1 MPLLRVCDQTH
12 DREFSQSHIYS
23 GQKALTVAGG
33 IEMLLVVGEVDSR
46 QSVGR
51 QFHFVRR
58 IGTGGFGEV
67 YLAEM
72 STASG
77 FAKMVAIKLLKGEV
91 SGNVNV
97 AERMRDEARLLGMLQ
112 HRTIVQA
119 EDLISISGR
128 VAVVMEYVPGCNW
141 SLVIHPQRNA
151 GPVPPRVILD
161 MGHHVANARD
171 VAFHRPS
178 SVTGQALEV
187 LHRDIKPGNIRL
199 TPDGEFKVLDFGIAR
214 GRGIEREAHTT
225 EYQLGSLNYM
235 APELLVG
242 GEASPGSDVYAL
254 GVTLFESIERSRYG
268 GAGEDLELHN
278 TKLESRLRALDLSE
292 FGPVA
297 DELEQLLRLSM
308 GHDPSARPTPQALAK
323 QLQDMGRRAP
333 GVDTETFA
341 RETVA
346 GLAVLDE
353 ELDADA
359 GEFTGR
365 VVFEDDS
372 SVMAVSIDGGGFLE
386 DQTIAVQAVS
396 PAPAPSPKKRRY
408 SDVVILLLLLSITA
422 IMFWTQM
429 MQNDPDHGLS
439 DRMDPVPPSE
449 VQQRLKEQ
457 SKGGE

>member
-1 MPLLRVCDQTH
+1 ML
-12 DREFSQSHIYS
+12 
-23 GQKALTVAGG
+23 VA
-33 IEMLLVVGEVDSR
+33 VGEVDSR

-141 SLVIHPQRNA
+141 SLVIHPQRNDA
-151 GPVPPRVILD
+151 VLPPRLILD
-161 MGHHVANARD
+161 MGHHVANALD

-178 SVTGQALEV
+178 SVTGTPLEV

-214 GRGIEREAHTT
+214 GQGIDREAHTT

-242 GEASPGSDVYAL
+242 GEASPASDVYAL
-254 GVTLFESIERSRYG
+254 GVTLFESIERNRYG
-268 GAGEDLELHN
+268 WAGEDLEMHDS
-278 TKLESRLRALDLSE
+278 KLESRLKKLDLSP
-292 FGPVA
+292 FGDVA
-297 DELEQLLRLSM
+297 DELLQLLRRTM
-308 GHDPSARPTPQALAK
+308 GHDPAARPSPQALAK
-323 QLQDMGRRAP
+323 QLRDMEHRAP
-333 GVDTETFA
+333 GVDTEAFA
-341 RETVA
+341 QETVA
-346 GLAVLDE
+346 SLAQLDE
-353 ELDADA
+353 EIDADA

-372 SVMAVSIDGGGFLE
+372 SVMAVSVDGGGFLE
-386 DQTIAVQAVS
+386 DQTIAFVAPPTAS
-396 PAPAPSPKKRRY
+396 PPLNPKKRRY
-408 SDVVILLLLLSITA
+408 SDIVILLLLLTITA
-422 IMFWTQM
+422 VMFWTQM

-439 DRMDPVPPSE
+439 DRKDPVPPSE
-449 VQQRLKEQ
+449 VQKRLKEQ
-457 SKGGE
+457 KKRAE

>member
-1 MPLLRVCDQTH
+1 
-12 DREFSQSHIYS
+12 
-23 GQKALTVAGG
+23 
-33 IEMLLVVGEVDSR
+33 MLVDVGEVDSR

-77 FAKMVAIKLLKGEV
+77 FAKMVAIKLLKEEV

-141 SLVIHPQRNA
+141 SLVIHPDRNQN
-151 GPVPPRVILD
+151 PLPPRVVLD
-161 MGHHVANARD
+161 MGHHVANALD

-178 SVTGQALEV
+178 SVTGQPLEV

-214 GRGIEREAHTT
+214 GQGIDREAHTT

-242 GEASPGSDVYAL
+242 GGASPASDVYAL
-254 GVTLFESIERSRYG
+254 GVTLFESIERNRYG
-268 GAGEDLELHN
+268 WAGEDLEMHDA
-278 TKLESRLRALDLSE
+278 KLTSRLKKLDLSG

-297 DELEQLLRLSM
+297 DELTQILRLSM
-308 GHDPSARPTPQALAK
+308 GHDPSARPSPQTLAK
-323 QLQDMGRRAP
+323 KLRELEHRAP
-333 GVDTETFA
+333 GMDTEAFA
-341 RETVA
+341 QEVVSE
-346 GLAVLDE
+346 LAVLDE
-353 ELDADA
+353 QVDVDA

-372 SVMAVSIDGGGFLE
+372 AVMAVSVDGGGFLE
-386 DQTIAVQAVS
+386 DQTIAIAAPPTAS
-396 PAPAPSPKKRRY
+396 PPSQPKKRRY
-408 SDVVILLLLLSITA
+408 SDIVILLLLLLITA
-422 IMFWTQM
+422 VMFWTQM
-429 MQNDPDHGLS
+429 MQQDPDHGLS
-439 DRMDPVPPSE
+439 DRRDPVPPPE
-449 VQQRLKEQ
+449 VQERSKEKEG
-457 SKGGE
+457 SR

>member
-1 MPLLRVCDQTH
+1 
-12 DREFSQSHIYS
+12 
-23 GQKALTVAGG
+23 
-33 IEMLLVVGEVDSR
+33 MLVDVGEVEGR
-46 QSVGR
+46 QNVGR

-141 SLVIHPQRNA
+141 SLAIHPERNPS
-151 GPVPPRVILD
+151 PVPPRVVLD
-161 MGHHVANARD
+161 MGHHVANALD

-178 SVTGQALEV
+178 SVAGQPLEV

-214 GRGIEREAHTT
+214 GQGIEREAHTT

-242 GEASPGSDVYAL
+242 GEASPASDVYAL
-254 GVTLFESIERSRYG
+254 GVTLFESIERNRYG
-268 GAGEDLELHN
+268 WAGEDEEMHN
-278 TKLESRLRALDLSE
+278 TKLVSRLKKLDLTA

-297 DELEQLLRLSM
+297 DELSALLRLAM
-308 GHDPSARPTPQALAK
+308 GHDATARPSPQDLAK
-323 QLQDMGRRAP
+323 QLRDMEHRAP
-333 GVDTETFA
+333 GDDTESFA
-341 RETVA
+341 RDTVPR
-346 GLAVLDE
+346 LAEIDE
-353 ELDADA
+353 EVDVDA

-372 SVMAVSIDGGGFLE
+372 SAMSVTVAGASFLE
-386 DQTIAVQAVS
+386 DQTIAVAAS
-396 PAPAPSPKKRRY
+396 PEATPVPPSGKKRRY
-408 SDVVILLLLLSITA
+408 SDFVILLLLLSITA
-422 IMFWTQM
+422 VMFWTQL
-429 MQNDPDHGLS
+429 MQQDPDHGLS
-439 DRMDPVPPSE
+439 DRKDPVPPTE
-449 VQQRLKEQ
+449 VQQRLKEKR
-457 SKGGE
+457 SP

>member
-1 MPLLRVCDQTH
+1 
-12 DREFSQSHIYS
+12 
-23 GQKALTVAGG
+23 
-33 IEMLLVVGEVDSR
+33 MLVDVGEVDSR

-141 SLVIHPQRNA
+141 SLVIHPQRNEH
-151 GPVPPRVILD
+151 PVPPRVVLD
-161 MGHHVANARD
+161 MGHHVANALD

-178 SVTGQALEV
+178 SVTGKPLEV

-214 GRGIEREAHTT
+214 GQGIDREAHTT

-242 GEASPGSDVYAL
+242 GEASPASDVYAL
-254 GVTLFESIERSRYG
+254 GVTLFESIERNRYG
-268 GAGEDLELHN
+268 WAGEDIEMHD
-278 TKLESRLRALDLSE
+278 TKLESRLKRLDLSP
-292 FGPVA
+292 FGSVA
-297 DELEQLLRLSM
+297 DELGLLLRKVM
-308 GHDPSARPTPQALAK
+308 GHDPSGRPSPQVLAK
-323 QLQDMGRRAP
+323 QLREMCHRAP
-333 GVDTETFA
+333 GMDTEAFA
-341 RETVA
+341 QETVV
-346 GLAVLDE
+346 GLAEDDE
-353 ELDADA
+353 QIDADA

-386 DQTIAVQAVS
+386 EQTIAVSEAPGPVS
-396 PAPAPSPKKRRY
+396 RPTPKRRRY
-408 SDVVILLLLLSITA
+408 SDVIILLLLLSITA

-429 MQNDPDHGLS
+429 MQSDPDHGLG
-439 DRMDPVPPSE
+439 DRKDPVPPPE
-449 VQQRLKEQ
+449 VQERLKE
-457 SKGGE
+457 KKRAK

>member
-1 MPLLRVCDQTH
+1 
-12 DREFSQSHIYS
+12 
-23 GQKALTVAGG
+23 
-33 IEMLLVVGEVDSR
+33 MLKNVGEVEGR
-46 QSVGR
+46 QTLGR

-91 SGNVNV
+91 QDNENV

-141 SLVIHPQRNA
+141 SLVIHPERE
-151 GPVPPRVILD
+151 GERTPPRVILD
-161 MGHHVANARD
+161 MGHHVANALD

-178 SVTGQALEV
+178 SVTGQPLGV

-214 GRGIEREAHTT
+214 GHGIEREAHTT

-235 APELLVG
+235 APELLAG
-242 GEASPGSDVYAL
+242 DSASPASDMYAL
-254 GVTLFESIERSRYG
+254 GVTLFESIERNRYG
-268 GAGEDLELHN
+268 WAGEDAEMHNSKLNSRLKKLDVSAFGDIQGDILELLRQTMAHDPATRPSPEELAKI
-278 TKLESRLRALDLSE
+278 TK
-292 FGPVA
+292 
-297 DELEQLLRLSM
+297 ELE
-308 GHDPSARPTPQALAK
+308 
-323 QLQDMGRRAP
+323 RRAP
-333 GVDTETFA
+333 GIDTETFSQQTIA
-341 RETVA
+341 K
-346 GLAVLDE
+346 LDNVP
-353 ELDADA
+353 ELQEADD

-372 SVMAVSIDGGGFLE
+372 SVMDVNVGGAVFL
-386 DQTIAVQAVS
+386 DDHTIALNAPPHREEVQGFGW
-396 PAPAPSPKKRRY
+396 KRRY
-408 SDVVILLLLLSITA
+408 TDVIILLLLLAITA
-422 IMFWTQM
+422 IMFWTQW
-429 MQNDPDHGLS
+429 MQKQPEDHGLS
-439 DRMDPVPPSE
+439 ARKDMVPPTE
-449 VQQRLKEQ
+449 VPTNGTKE
-457 SKGGE
+457 KEGAP

>member
-1 MPLLRVCDQTH
+1 MGELEGRQT
-12 DREFSQSHIYS
+12 
-23 GQKALTVAGG
+23 L
-33 IEMLLVVGEVDSR
+33 
-46 QSVGR
+46 GR

-77 FAKMVAIKLLKGEV
+77 FTKMVAIKLLKGEV
-91 SGNVNV
+91 RNNENV

-141 SLVIHPQRNA
+141 SVVIHPNRQGA
-151 GPVPPRVILD
+151 SVPPRVILD
-161 MGHHVANARD
+161 MVHHVANALD

-178 SVTGQALEV
+178 SVTGQALGV

-214 GRGIEREAHTT
+214 GQGIEREAHTT

-242 GEASPGSDVYAL
+242 GDASPASDVYAL
-254 GVTLFESIERSRYG
+254 GVTLFESIEGNRYG
-268 GAGEDLELHN
+268 WAGEDVEMHN
-278 TKLESRLRALDLSE
+278 TKLHSRLKKLDLSAFE
-292 FGPVA
+292 A
-297 DELEQLLRLSM
+297 LEEEIRGLLRRLM
-308 GHDPSARPTPQALAK
+308 HHDPAERPSPEELAALAK
-323 QLQDMGRRAP
+323 SLEQRAP
-333 GVDTETFA
+333 GVDTAAFA
-341 RETVA
+341 SDTVA
-346 GLAVLDE
+346 KLEQLDE
-353 ELDADA
+353 DMQSEA

-372 SVMAVSIDGGGFLE
+372 SAMDVNVGGAVFMD
-386 DQTIAVQAVS
+386 DHTIALDGPGTIENPPEPQRK
-396 PAPAPSPKKRRY
+396 PRY
-408 SDVVILLLLLSITA
+408 SDVIILLLLLAITA
-422 IMFWTQM
+422 VMFWTQL
-429 MQNDPDHGLS
+429 MQKEPDHGLS
-439 DRMDPVPPSE
+439 ERKDMVPPTE
-449 VQQRLKEQ
+449 VQTSGKKE
-457 SKGGE
+457 KDGAP

>member
-1 MPLLRVCDQTH
+1 M
-12 DREFSQSHIYS
+12 
-23 GQKALTVAGG
+23 TVAGG
-33 IEMLLVVGEVDSR
+33 IAMLEHVGEVDSR

-128 VAVVMEYVPGCNW
+128 VAVVMEFVPGCNW
-141 SLVIHPQRNA
+141 SLVIHPDRNKE
-151 GPVPPRVILD
+151 PVPPRVVLD
-161 MGHHVANARD
+161 MGHHVANALD

-178 SVTGQALEV
+178 SVTGQPLEV

-214 GRGIEREAHTT
+214 GQGIDREAHTT

-242 GEASPGSDVYAL
+242 GEASPASDVYAL
-254 GVTLFESIERSRYG
+254 GVTLFESIERNRYG
-268 GAGEDLELHN
+268 WAGEDIDMHD
-278 TKLESRLRALDLSE
+278 TKLESRLKKLDLSAY
-292 FGPVA
+292 GSVA
-297 DELEQLLRLSM
+297 DEVLQLLRLAM
-308 GHDPSARPTPQALAK
+308 GHDPAKRPSPQVLAK
-323 QLQDMGRRAP
+323 QLRDLEHRAP
-333 GVDTETFA
+333 GLDTEAFA
-341 RETVA
+341 QETVA
-346 GLAVLDE
+346 GLAELDE
-353 ELDADA
+353 QIDADA

-372 SVMAVSIDGGGFLE
+372 AVMAVTVDGGGFLE
-386 DQTIAVQAVS
+386 DQTIAVAA
-396 PAPAPSPKKRRY
+396 APTAASTSSPKKRRY
-408 SDVVILLLLLSITA
+408 SDVIILLLLLSITA
-422 IMFWTQM
+422 VMFWTQM
-429 MQNDPDHGLS
+429 MQKDPDHGLS
-439 DRMDPVPPSE
+439 DRKDPIPPPE
-449 VQQRLKEQ
+449 VQERLKEK
-457 SKGGE
+457 KGAK